1 MAFAQRAHLTVV
13 VSDPRGPLADQTV
26 AFSIVA
32 TASGESAGGA
42 TLSAASAA
50 SGPDGHAGVDLV
62 AGAARAHFRVVAA
75 SMSATPVTFF
85 ASVTDQG
92 FANLV
97 VQPAHVGPRADEP
110 LGTVELR
117 LYAAGVGCAALSPE
131 NAPPPT
137 YPARSV
143 EAGATATFPR
153 LATSDGFSLLG
164 WTASPTGTVLTD
176 ACVDIVPGQLRALS
190 TPTLD
195 LPLGDRPLALA
206 ARYDVT
212 STIDL
217 FVLEQRLVGPGSAW
231 AKLACPNGAA
241 QLVLDCAIDLLDG
254 GDDEDCVVSAPGALA
269 QSLEDARGAP
279 DANGC
284 RGGALDAAVMAALAA
299 DPGTRAAQ
307 VAPAAAALA
316 DLLDSM
322 SLTSTLFPAGTAGSL
337 ALGSLGLEVH
347 GGRFQL
353 GLGATARPLVA
364 VPVVLAFANDS
375 LEIGPA
381 ALTIRLG
388 PVLAA
393 SFAQVTSFSDGTDL
407 GGGLLAGNLCAAVS
421 QAACAAVQA
430 ASDCLAQACADSR
443 SVLGDLTEAPFAA
456 LTTSDVDL
464 VLDGSALADDGN
476 DDLVADQLSSGIWRA
491 TLRLS
496 TGDVVQESGVF
507 DGQ

>member
-1 MAFAQRAHLTVV
+1 M
-13 VSDPRGPLADQTV
+13 SDRNGPLANQTV
-26 AFSIVA
+26 GFSIVA

-42 TLSAASAA
+42 TLSVASAM
-50 SGPDGHAGVDLV
+50 SGSDGNAAVDLI
-62 AGAARAHFRVVAA
+62 AGAAHAQFRVVAA

-85 ASVTDQG
+85 ATVSDQG
-92 FANLV
+92 SANV
-97 VQPAHVGPRADEP
+97 EVRPVHVGPRADQA
-110 LGTVELR
+110 LGSVELR
-117 LYAAGVGCAALSPE
+117 LYAAGTGCAALSPE

-137 YPARSV
+137 LPAVSV
-143 EAGATATFPR
+143 EPGATASFL
-153 LATSDGFSLLG
+153 LAANEGYSLLG
-164 WTASPTGTVLTD
+164 WSQAPSGTVVAD
-176 ACVDIVPGQLRALS
+176 ACVDIAPGQLRAGS
-190 TPTLD
+190 TPELD
-195 LPLGDRPLALA
+195 LPLGDRPLTLA

-217 FVLEQRLVGPGSAW
+217 FVLEQRLIGPGSAW

-241 QLVLDCAIDLLDG
+241 QLALDCAIDLLDG
-254 GDDEDCVVSAPGALA
+254 GDAEDCVVSAPGALA

-279 DANGC
+279 DADGC
-284 RGGALDAAVMAALAA
+284 RGGALDAAVMAVLAA
-299 DPGTRAAQ
+299 DSGARAAQ

-316 DLLDSM
+316 DLLDSL
-322 SLTSTLFPAGTAGSL
+322 SLTSMVFPAGNAGSL

-353 GLGATARPLVA
+353 GLGATARPLVT
-364 VPVVLAFANDS
+364 VPVVVAFANDS

-393 SFAQVTSFSDGTDL
+393 SFAQVTTFSDGTDL
-407 GGGLLAGNLCAAVS
+407 ADGLLAGNLCAAVS
-421 QAACAAVQA
+421 QAACTAAQA
-430 ASDCLAQACADSR
+430 APDCLAQACADSR
-443 SVLGDLTEAPFAA
+443 SILADVTEAPFAA

-464 VLDGSALADDGN
+464 VLDGSALADDEN
-476 DDLVADQLSSGIWRA
+476 DDLVADHLSSGIWRA